1 MWDLWLCYDQASCFA
16 KMFTSSIEEEKRPK
30 TFFSKNQ
37 VLKSFYF
44 EKEFQY
50 FLFAFEQS
58 EGSYGIFF
66 ARKCQPKMLLTHHFE
81 RFLDKHHLMN
91 CIVDHG
97 SIWFF
102 KSRQTFKKWI
112 DTTILDGCSHPY
124 PYISKMRRGPPR
136 LYDGFNDV
144 EWKFWAFSVSLEDSV
159 NQIKRFFRQQ
169 CL

>member
-1 MWDLWLCYDQASCFA
+1 
-16 KMFTSSIEEEKRPK
+16 MFTSSIEEEKRPK

-66 ARKCQPKMLLTHHFE
+66 ARKCQPKMMLTHHFE

-97 SIWFF
+97 SI
-102 KSRQTFKKWI
+102 
-112 DTTILDGCSHPY
+112 
-124 PYISKMRRGPPR
+124 
-136 LYDGFNDV
+136 
-144 EWKFWAFSVSLEDSV
+144 
-159 NQIKRFFRQQ
+159 
-169 CL
+169 